1 MPIVTSVTLV
11 DTDIQV
17 ALSMSQAEHTLT
29 HFLSHT
35 CEVNY
40 CELHFL
46 GKESEATRVL

>member
-1 MPIVTSVTLV
+1 MSIVTSVTLV

-17 ALSMSQAEHTLT
+17 ALSMCQAEHTLT

-35 CEVNY
+35 HEANY
-40 CELHFL
+40 YKPHFL